1 MYSVMNSMGD
11 LQRCGCAIG
20 GGTGYA
26 LWLISCCIPCCG
38 NDKPL
43 LKKFPGIVFICVC
56 IKLRIYSIL
65 VCVYFQICIYLY
77 ILRSNMYI
85 SMYFCMSVKIDVYR
99 KFILIFIVEE
109 FCIFGIII
117 IVIIFI
123 YYHYIYQI

>member
-1 MYSVMNSMGD
+1 MNSMGD

-38 NDKPL
+38 VDKPL

-56 IKLRIYSIL
+56 INL
-65 VCVYFQICIYLY
+65 CIYVYTFMCL
-77 ILRSNMYI
+77 LSNMYI
-85 SMYFCMSVKIDVYR
+85 SMYLTFKYVYIYVFLFEDR
-99 KFILIFIVEE
+99 CLHEFYFDFYCRRILHCWVV
-109 FCIFGIII
+109 GIII

-123 YYHYIYQI
+123 YYHYIYQT